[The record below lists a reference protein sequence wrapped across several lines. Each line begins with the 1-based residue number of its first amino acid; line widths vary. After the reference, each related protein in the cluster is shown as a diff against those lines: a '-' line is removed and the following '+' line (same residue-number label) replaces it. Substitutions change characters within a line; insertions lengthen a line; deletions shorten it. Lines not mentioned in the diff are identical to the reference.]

1 MGCVLFT
8 STKINLSA
16 SLGKRKKD
24 KALRRDEF
32 RHPSALK
39 Y

>member
-8 STKINLSA
+8 SAKINQSV
-16 SLGKRKKD
+16 SFGKRKED

-39 Y
+39 